1 MADENSPKVQKQML
15 IDSLQ
20 SARTKLYNA
29 LGQPRDMTTDQKKQ
43 WCYELADRPA
53 AERADF
59 IRGRWGEQDLSNCES
74 LLWQIE
80 GMESKLHKM
89 EEQEAKEAEEASK

>member
-1 MADENSPKVQKQML
+1 MADESSPKVQKQML

-43 WCYELADRPA
+43 LCYALTDMPA
-53 AERADF
+53 AERFEF
-59 IRGRWGEQDLSNCES
+59 IRARWGEQDLSNCLS
-74 LLWQIE
+74 LLWQI
-80 GMESKLHKM
+80 GSMEQRLIKM
-89 EEQEAKEAEEASK
+89 EELEEAEEKEASK